1 MVTAMTKKIIN
12 GKKYDVETARLV
24 DRWTYGNPSDFYYQ
38 DEMLLCKTTGEYF
51 LYAQGG
57 PLSDYRTYSSP
68 TSWGGG
74 EDIVP
79 FTLYQA
85 KCWAIMISSLVGIMT
100 TLSIATLSTSYL
112 SIMKRRR

>member
-38 DEMLLCKTTGEYF
+38 DEMLLCKTAGEYF
-51 LYAQGG
+51 LYAQGE

-85 KCWAIMISSLVGIMT
+85 KCWAMEHMDGDAYEAEFGEVEE
-100 TLSIATLSTSYL
+100 
-112 SIMKRRR
+112 

>member
-1 MVTAMTKKIIN
+1 MTKKIIN

-74 EDIVP
+74 EDIIP

-85 KCWAIMISSLVGIMT
+85 KCWAMEHMDSDAYEAEFGEVEE
-100 TLSIATLSTSYL
+100 
-112 SIMKRRR
+112 

>member
-1 MVTAMTKKIIN
+1 MTKKIIN

-24 DRWTYGNPSDFYYQ
+24 DRWTYGNPSDLYYQ

-74 EDIVP
+74 EDIIP

-85 KCWAIMISSLVGIMT
+85 KCWAMEHMDSDAYEAEFGEVEE
-100 TLSIATLSTSYL
+100 
-112 SIMKRRR
+112 

>member
-57 PLSDYRTYSSP
+57 PLSDYRTYSKSNLL
-68 TSWGGG
+68 G
-74 EDIVP
+74 
-79 FTLYQA
+79 
-85 KCWAIMISSLVGIMT
+85 
-100 TLSIATLSTSYL
+100 
-112 SIMKRRR
+112 RRRRYCPVHLISGKMLGHGAYGW

>member
-57 PLSDYRTYSSP
+57 PLSDYRTYQVQPLGATEKILSRSP
-68 TSWGGG
+68 YIRQNAGPWSIWM
-74 EDIVP
+74 VMRMK
-79 FTLYQA
+79 Q
-85 KCWAIMISSLVGIMT
+85 SLE
-100 TLSIATLSTSYL
+100 
-112 SIMKRRR
+112 K